1 MAKCYHKIPKFGINF
16 QATNYFSGNKENVS
30 SNKDAGETEAERI
43 LREKDE
49 QLKQV
54 CQITDNMQSPQ
65 DRIDSPFSK
74 YSSFNIDARNACKN
88 ARTDEKPTIRL
99 RLWYWV
105 LLKVCCFLESP
116 FVSALG
122 CFNK

>member
-1 MAKCYHKIPKFGINF
+1 MNSKIWRKYP
-16 QATNYFSGNKENVS
+16 ATKYFSGNKENVS

-54 CQITDNMQSPQ
+54 CQIICTQ
-65 DRIDSPFSK
+65 DRIGSPFSE

-99 RLWYWV
+99 RIWYWV

-116 FVSALG
+116 FVSALS
-122 CFNK
+122 CFN